1 MIDLSFSEKFL
12 VRRCGFSDTK
22 FFLNLF
28 SYLHFVTYNFCWTS
42 RGRNSLWQGLKFVYL
57 LPMKCMITRSNV
69 LEKTNSLIAI
79 SLTQT
84 PLWSVDGNK
93 LRLFGPRHSITL
105 TIYNKIRTFH
115 LPDVMFY
122 AIVLLILQLL
132 FCFFKWPFVSSLL
145 CELCND
151 GREYESRSHLT
162 KHKSKMHGIRKQ
174 IKAEGMYVH
183 SLILFWSKNIPL
195 LS

>member
-1 MIDLSFSEKFL
+1 
-12 VRRCGFSDTK
+12 
-22 FFLNLF
+22 
-28 SYLHFVTYNFCWTS
+28 
-42 RGRNSLWQGLKFVYL
+42 
-57 LPMKCMITRSNV
+57 MKCMITGSNV

-84 PLWSVDGNK
+84 QLWSVDGNK